1 MPNDSVTAEPVLAL
15 QTSDVSKHFGATQA
29 LRSVDFHVRKASVH
43 ALLGRNGS
51 GKSTLIKVLSGF
63 HQADGGQVVVDGTE
77 LPPHHNPRQAH
88 AAGLRFVHQDLGL
101 VAGLSVAENLTLDV
115 PFDTDGTGTIRWRR
129 QIATAATELGR
140 LGLYLDP
147 RRTVATL
154 GPVEQTMV
162 AVARALQGLDYAHSV
177 LVLDEPTAR
186 LPRSEVD
193 RLLGIL
199 GTLKSQGVAIVYVTH
214 RLDEVF
220 AAADDVTILRDGAQV
235 FTGAGERDRRGRGQ
249 QVHHRTHRRHE
260 APAIDRDET
269 PARSGQPV
277 LELRGVSGRR
287 VRDVSMAIH
296 PGEVVAVTGL
306 VGSGRSELGRLVYGI
321 EALSAGEVRLHGRRM
336 TRLTPRHATA
346 AGMGYSPQERGDGLA
361 VGLPIMENLA
371 VTSYDGLTHAVGV
384 SVHRLQTMAKR
395 VIQELAVAP
404 PDPGAVVN
412 TLSGGN
418 QQKVSL
424 GKWTRKNLVLLVL
437 DEPLQGIDVG
447 AKAEI
452 MRAIR
457 QRARDDGLAV
467 LWLESDIEEVPKY
480 ADRVLVMRDG
490 RISTELAP
498 SDISKA
504 GLLAAVY
511 DRSSAQDTGSRAAG
525 GVRSDA

>member
-1 MPNDSVTAEPVLAL
+1 MTVEPVLAL

-115 PFDTDGTGTIRWRR
+115 PFKTDGTGTIRWRR
-129 QIATAATELGR
+129 QIVSAAAELGR
-140 LGLYLDP
+140 LGLHLDP

-193 RLLGIL
+193 RLLAIL

-220 AAADDVTILRDGAQV
+220 AAADEVTILRDGAQV
-235 FTGAGERDRRGRGQ
+235 FTGPVSETDEAAVSRYIIGRIT
-249 QVHHRTHRRHE
+249 VSE
-260 APAIDRDET
+260 APAINRDET
-269 PARSGQPV
+269 SARTGQPV
-277 LELRGVSGRR
+277 LELRGISGRR
-287 VRDVSMAIH
+287 VHDVSMAIH

-321 EALSAGEVRLHGRRM
+321 EALTAGEVRLHGHPM
-336 TRLTPRHATA
+336 TRLTPRHASA

-384 SVHRLQTMAKR
+384 SVHRLQAMAKR

-404 PDPGAVVN
+404 PEPGAVVN

-457 QRARDDGLAV
+457 QRAQDDGLAV

-498 SDISKA
+498 SDVSKA

-511 DRSSAQDTGSRAAG
+511 DRSSAQGTGATAAG
-525 GVRSDA
+525 GVK